1 LSHAIITSVPTPQ
14 RQRPLGL
21 AVFLIISGLIG
32 LLAAWALTLDK
43 FQILE
48 HPQSKLNCDFSVIVA
63 CGPNLSSWQG
73 ALFGFPNPIIGVAG
87 FVAPIAVGIAIL
99 AGARFAKWFWMLFNL
114 GVVGALLFVGW
125 LIGQSIFVL
134 GTLCPWCM
142 VVWTVT
148 IPMFWAVTLYNLSSG
163 NIPVGAR
170 ARKFFRAAY
179 GWVPLITLLS
189 YVVVAILAQ
198 VRLDVVGMLFS

>member
-1 LSHAIITSVPTPQ
+1 MPTQQ

-21 AVFLIISGLIG
+21 AVFLIVSGVIG
-32 LLAAWALTLDK
+32 FLAAWALTLDK

-63 CGPNLSSWQG
+63 CGPNLNSPQG
-73 ALFGFPNPIIGVAG
+73 AVFGFPNPLIGIAA
-87 FVAPIAVGIAIL
+87 FVAPIAVGVGIL
-99 AGARFAKWFWMLFNL
+99 AGARFARWFWMLFNL
-114 GVVGALLFVGW
+114 GIVGALVFVGW
-125 LIGQSIFVL
+125 LISQSIFVL

-142 VVWTVT
+142 VVWAVT
-148 IPMFWAVTLYNLSSG
+148 IPLFWTVTLYNLKSG
-163 NIPVGAR
+163 NIPAGAG
-170 ARKFFRAAY
+170 ARKFFRVAY

-198 VRLDVVGMLFS
+198 VRLDVVGMLIS

>member
-21 AVFLIISGLIG
+21 AVFLIISGILG

-63 CGPNLSSWQG
+63 CGPNLSSPQG

-114 GVVGALLFVGW
+114 GVVGAVLFVGW